1 MTRVTLIPHS
11 QRHFLVDAVT
21 SWGYPFDMSKY
32 QDHIVILQI
41 GEAIA
46 YVWFEFF
53 SESTGLLHGCADPEH
68 RGRWLTRSVIEKIKH
83 AAELFG
89 FDELI
94 ISTQDQKVRN
104 LCRKIGFFD
113 DPGIEKIA
121 RLRL

>member
-1 MTRVTLIPHS
+1 MTRVTLLPHS

-21 SWGYPFDMSKY
+21 SWGYPFDLSRY
-32 QDHIVILQI
+32 QQHLVMLQI

-46 YVWFEFF
+46 YVWFEFI
-53 SESTGLLHGCADPEH
+53 SETAGLLHGCADPDR
-68 RGRWLTRSVIEKIKH
+68 RGQWLSRSVIEKIKH

-94 ISTQDQKVRN
+94 ISTADQKVRK
-104 LCRKIGFFD
+104 LCGKIGFVD
-113 DPGIEKIA
+113 DTKMEKIA